1 MPGKWIA
8 GIVFALCGAG
18 LASADY
24 CEMPPARVLDSV
36 VRISGE
42 NTEGSGVVI
51 APDRVITAAHVVTA
65 IRVPMVEIDGIKRP
79 AQVSFINE
87 AKDFALLEVSTGGR
101 YVVPLRS
108 RPLQP
113 ADTVWAV
120 GFPLGGEQVVNQ
132 GEFEGVIEDGTLHT
146 TASVDHGQSG
156 GGLIACEDGRHV
168 LAGMTTGFGAISA
181 GGEIIRLDDYSVSLS
196 AMDIRPMLEGS
207 VHQAVA
213 WVDTREVAPVSEP
226 YYEEY
231 VPEPAAAGY
240 EETPDYDDDLLSKLG
255 SADYY
260 PYLYY
265 EERP

>member
-1 MPGKWIA
+1 MA
-8 GIVFALCGAG
+8 GIVLALCGPG
-18 LASADY
+18 LANAEFCDT
-24 CEMPPARVLDSV
+24 PPEKVLDSI

-65 IRVPMVEIDGIKRP
+65 IRVPMVDINGVRRP
-79 AQVSFINE
+79 ASVSFINE
-87 AKDFALLEVSTGGR
+87 AKDFALLEVSTGGQ
-101 YVVPLRS
+101 YVIPLRS
-108 RPLQP
+108 RPMEP
-113 ADTVWAV
+113 SDTVWAV

-196 AMDIRPMLEGS
+196 AMDIRPMLDGS
-207 VHQAVA
+207 IHQAVA
-213 WVDTREVAPVSEP
+213 WVDTHEATEVSEP

-231 VPEPAAAGY
+231 LPEAAAAGY
-240 EETPDYDDDLLSKLG
+240 ADEPYDDEILSRLG

>member
-1 MPGKWIA
+1 MLGKWVA
-8 GIVFALCGAG
+8 SIVLALCWSG
-18 LASADY
+18 LAGADF
-24 CEMPPARVLDSV
+24 CDVPPEQVLNSV

-42 NTEGSGVVI
+42 NTEGSGVIV
-51 APDRVITAAHVVTA
+51 APDRVITAAHVVA
-65 IRVPMVEIDGIKRP
+65 SIRVPMVDINGVRRP
-79 AQVSFINE
+79 ASVMFSNE
-87 AKDFALLEVSTGGR
+87 AKDFALLEVSTGGQ

-108 RPLQP
+108 QP
-113 ADTVWAV
+113 MEVSDAVWAV
-120 GFPLGGEQVVNQ
+120 GFPLGGEQVVNA

-156 GGLIACEDGRHV
+156 GGLISCEGGRHV

-196 AMDIRPMLEGS
+196 AIDIKPMVEGS
-207 VHQAVA
+207 AYQAVA
-213 WVDTREVAPVSEP
+213 WVDTREQTEVTEP

-231 VPEPAAAGY
+231 LPEAAAAGY
-240 EETPDYDDDLLSKLG
+240 ADDNYDDQVLSRLG

-265 EERP
+265 EER